1 MGVGELHDYVR
12 FAVNTGL
19 RPDEASNLLIRRLE
33 EACPVW
39 HECWRLKRQPS
50 RILSPVLKR
59 TSFAGD

>member
-39 HECWRLKRQPS
+39 HECWRLKRQ
-50 RILSPVLKR
+50 
-59 TSFAGD
+59 F